1 VEIRLVCPNSDSYG
15 VILRSVVERSP
26 GLVRSQVRSG
36 PARLCRVRSS
46 VGSALSHRRHR
57 TRRWSAFGR
66 WEVLN
71 LGRHRGSAPTI
82 GPDPRS
88 PTGGGRF
95 PARVPIWSFGATTTG
110 VSDAPTP
117 QVGLKVPCV
126 QAGTTAGSS
135 HTSEMSPGRGAAGN
149 RPQPTNKPSLRWEIS
164 TTRSKVDIP
173 SLAVVSLV
181 TVSANGGWQGR
192 LPRLVVPGLLLRG
205 AWNRC
210 GVGHLAVVGSWG
222 RTATPW
228 VA

>member
-1 VEIRLVCPNSDSYG
+1 M
-15 VILRSVVERSP
+15 RSVVERSP

-66 WEVLN
+66 REVLN

-126 QAGTTAGSS
+126 QAGTTADAS

-164 TTRSKVDIP
+164 TTRSKVDITQP
-173 SLAVVSLV
+173 
-181 TVSANGGWQGR
+181 GGGVLGHGLGQRGMAGR
-192 LPRLVVPGLLLRG
+192 IPRLVVPGLLLRG